1 MIRRSGWAAETT
13 EGKPL
18 HEVVAGPLRI
28 CLETHTAPLDDKPL
42 VLTVSEFDLLVALV
56 RNKGRARENLR
67 TVLPPGGGT
76 KALDG
81 WRRSGAG
88 NRAPLRRSMRGRG
101 FSGFVHAARAPG
113 DLARSSGSGLTRPT
127 EIMGGTNT

>member
-1 MIRRSGWAAETT
+1 LNQNIAESRASNETFSSRELLARLRAVIRRSGWAAETT
-13 EGKPL
+13 KGKPL

-28 CLETHTAPLDDKPL
+28 CLETHTATLDDKPL
-42 VLTVSEFDLLVALV
+42 VLTVSEFDLLVARV

-101 FSGFVHAARAPG
+101 FS
-113 DLARSSGSGLTRPT
+113 
-127 EIMGGTNT
+127 

>member
-28 CLETHTAPLDDKPL
+28 CLETHTATLDDKPP
-42 VLTVSEFDLLVALV
+42 VLTVSEFDLLVARV
-56 RNKGRARENLR
+56 RNKGRARENLQ

-76 KALDG
+76 KAFDG

-88 NRAPLRRSMRGRG
+88 NRAPLHRSVRGRC
-101 FSGFVHAARAPG
+101 FSGVVRAARASG
-113 DLARSSGSGLTRPT
+113 DLARSRGNDLRLPT
-127 EIMGGTNT
+127 EIRGATNS

>member
-28 CLETHTAPLDDKPL
+28 CLETHTATLDDKPL
-42 VLTVSEFDLLVALV
+42 VLTVSEFDLLVARV
-56 RNKGRARENLR
+56 RNKGRARENPR
-67 TVLPPGGGT
+67 TVLPPGGGA

-81 WRRSGAG
+81 RRRSGAG

-101 FSGFVHAARAPG
+101 FSGVVRAARASG
-113 DLARSSGSGLTRPT
+113 ELARSRGNHLRRPT
-127 EIMGGTNT
+127 EIRGAMNS